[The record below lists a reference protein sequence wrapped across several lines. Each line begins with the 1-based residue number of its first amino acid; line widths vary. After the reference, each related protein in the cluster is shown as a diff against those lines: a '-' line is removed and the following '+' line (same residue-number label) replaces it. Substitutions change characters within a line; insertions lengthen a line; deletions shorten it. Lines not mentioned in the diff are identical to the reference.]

1 MVHGKTSIRVR
12 YGETD
17 PMGVVYHANYLLYY
31 ETARTE
37 MLRDLGMSYKEMEE
51 SGILLPVVHVEINYI
66 APAWYDDLLEI
77 RTCLNEKPGIKLKF
91 KYEIASNGKL
101 INKGSTV
108 LVFTN
113 ASNMKPCR
121 PPANFLNILEPFF

>member
-1 MVHGKTSIRVR
+1 MVQGKFNIRVR

-17 PMGVVYHANYLLYY
+17 PMGVVYHANYLFYY

-51 SGILLPVVHVEINYI
+51 SGIFLPVVNVEINYL
-66 APAWYDDLLEI
+66 APAHYDDLLEI
-77 RTCLNEKPGIKLKF
+77 NAILYEKPGIKLKF
-91 KYEIASNGKL
+91 KYEIFCHDKL
-101 INKGSTV
+101 INKASTV

-113 ASNMKPCR
+113 VQNLKPCR
-121 PPANFLNILEPFF
+121 PPVRFLELLNPYF